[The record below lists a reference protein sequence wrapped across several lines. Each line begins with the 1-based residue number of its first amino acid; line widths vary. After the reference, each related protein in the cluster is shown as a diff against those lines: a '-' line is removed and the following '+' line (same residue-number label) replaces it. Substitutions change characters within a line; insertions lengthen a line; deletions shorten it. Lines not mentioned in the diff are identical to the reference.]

1 MYFARP
7 GLLIGFHGCEQSVRD
22 AIVSGQQQ
30 MQPSASKYD
39 WLGQGLYFW
48 ENNYERALD
57 FAHNHPTKKFEIP
70 SVLGAVIDLDKCLDL
85 LDTLYLKI
93 ARSSYENLV
102 SAAASNGREVP
113 KNKDVPNSKD
123 RLIREL
129 DCAVIENIHLIQK
142 SNGATPFDSVR
153 GVFVEGEELYDGAGF
168 HEKNHIQLC
177 IRNPNCIKG
186 FFVPRQEVDWP

>member
-1 MYFARP
+1 M
-7 GLLIGFHGCEQSVRD
+7 
-22 AIVSGQQQ
+22 
-30 MQPSASKYD
+30 
-39 WLGQGLYFW
+39 
-48 ENNYERALD
+48 
-57 FAHNHPTKKFEIP
+57 
-70 SVLGAVIDLDKCLDL
+70 LGAVIDLDKCLDL
-85 LDTLYLKI
+85 LGTLYLRI

-142 SNGATPFDSVR
+142 NNGTTPFDSVR

-177 IRNPNCIKG
+177 IRNPNASKGFLFQDRRLTGLSIKG
-186 FFVPRQEVDWP
+186 TDKSIVATSCMSATNSGNWI